1 MIKIIFLIGIILIF
15 YWFVPYLITRVFG
28 IGVIK
33 RKGSS
38 TEVAFTFDDGPNP
51 VYTPQILDLLKRHQI
66 KATFF
71 VLGSKAEKYPEI
83 IKRIYDEGHLLGI
96 HNFVHRANWGMSP
109 WKVRRDLEKSAFIIE
124 KITEERPIYYRPP
137 WGLLNLFDLFLLK
150 KYKII
155 LWSVMAEDW
164 RSNGGSEKV
173 KNRLLHQI
181 KKGDVVLL
189 HDCGT
194 TWGAD
199 EDAPMNTIMALN
211 DVFNELSKMGISCVR
226 IDEM

>member
-1 MIKIIFLIGIILIF
+1 
-15 YWFVPYLITRVFG
+15 
-28 IGVIK
+28 
-33 RKGSS
+33 
-38 TEVAFTFDDGPNP
+38 
-51 VYTPQILDLLKRHQI
+51 
-66 KATFF
+66 
-71 VLGSKAEKYPEI
+71 KYPEI

-124 KITEERPIYYRPP
+124 KITGERPIYYRPP

-199 EDAPMNTIMALN
+199 EDAPMNTIMALK
-211 DVFNELSKMGISCVR
+211 DVFNKLSKMGISCVR